1 MKFATANLMLCALW
15 LTACQSPN
23 IRPVPE
29 FNGDLIAAGRQEIA
43 KASAQDKNLYRLI
56 TALHAL
62 KLGQTKVAREL
73 FDVAMPSAGQIL
85 KADASTRMAK
95 SLFSPENVK
104 GFHGEPFE
112 RAMGWFYRGV
122 IYWMDGDAEN
132 ARACFRTAQLMDA
145 LAEKAKYRADWVIL
159 DYLDGFIT
167 TKLGKDGAA
176 ALKRAQ
182 SNAGKNKLPDYDKNA
197 NVLFVLQT
205 GFGPVKKSGGDVG
218 EELIYDGG
226 YSGTQSI
233 RITVKDQ
240 QVTAPIF
247 DNLTH
252 QASTRGNRAM
262 DMILTRKATVK
273 KTADTIGD
281 IGTVPGVIL
290 MDFEDTRETGLALL
304 GVGLI
309 GKFIGGSVEPRADTR
324 TWNNLPQH
332 LSFTSLQLP
341 PGKYQAIIEFLDGS
355 GTALPEHQKNVMLNV
370 QTGRDTVMFVA
381 DQ

>member
-1 MKFATANLMLCALW
+1 MKLATANLMLCALF
-15 LTACQSPN
+15 LTACQSPD
-23 IRPVPE
+23 IQPAPE
-29 FNGDLIAAGRQEIA
+29 FDGDLIAAGKKEIA
-43 KASAQDKNLYRLI
+43 NAPPRNKNLYRLI
-56 TALHAL
+56 TAVHAL
-62 KLGQTKVAREL
+62 KLRQNKVAREL
-73 FDVAMPSAGQIL
+73 FDSAMPSAGQIL
-85 KADASTRMAK
+85 KSDASTRMAQ

-104 GFHGEPFE
+104 GFHGEPYE

-122 IYWMDGDAEN
+122 IYWMDGEAEN

-145 LAEKAKYRADWVIL
+145 LAEKAEHRADWVIL

-167 TKLGKDGAA
+167 TKLGKDGAE

-182 SNAGKNKLPDYDKNA
+182 SNAGETKLSDYNRNN
-197 NVLFVLQT
+197 NVMFILQT

-226 YSGTQSI
+226 HSGVHSI
-233 RITVKDQ
+233 RVTVKDQ
-240 QVTAPIF
+240 LVTVPIF

-262 DMILTRKATVK
+262 DMILARKATVK

-281 IGTVPGVIL
+281 IGTVPGVVL
-290 MDFEDTRETGLALL
+290 ADFEDTREAGLTLL
-304 GVGLI
+304 GMGLI

-332 LSFTSLQLP
+332 LSFASLQLP
-341 PGKYQAIIEFLDGS
+341 MGKHQATIEFLDRS
-355 GTALPEHQKNVMLNV
+355 GTALPEHQKSVILDM
-370 QTGRDTVMFVA
+370 QTGRDTVVFVA

>member
-1 MKFATANLMLCALW
+1 MKLAPASFALCVLW
-15 LTACQSPN
+15 LVGCQSPD
-23 IRPVPE
+23 IRPAPE
-29 FNGDLIAAGRQEIA
+29 FDGDLIAAGKQEIA
-43 KASAQDKNLYRLI
+43 NATTRDKNLYRLI
-56 TALHAL
+56 TAVHAL
-62 KLGQTKVAREL
+62 KLGQNKMAREL
-73 FDVAMPSAGQIL
+73 FDSAMPSAGQVL
-85 KADASTRMAK
+85 RADASTRMAQ

-104 GFHGEPFE
+104 GFHGEPYE

-122 IYWMDGDAEN
+122 IYWMDGEPQN

-145 LAEKAKYRADWVIL
+145 LAEKTEHRADWVIL

-167 TKLGKDGAA
+167 TKLGKDGAE

-182 SNAGKNKLPDYDKNA
+182 SNAGENKLPDYNRNA
-197 NVLFVLQT
+197 NVMFVLQT
-205 GFGPVKKSGGDVG
+205 GFGPVKKTGGDVG

-226 YSGTQSI
+226 HSSVHSIRVTAEGQSI
-233 RITVKDQ
+233 TTPV
-240 QVTAPIF
+240 F

-262 DMILTRKATVK
+262 DMVLARKASVK

-281 IGTVPGVIL
+281 IGTLPGVIL
-290 MDFEDTRETGLALL
+290 MDFEDTQEAGLALL

-309 GKFIGGSVEPRADTR
+309 GKFIGGSVEPQADTR

-332 LSFTSLQLP
+332 LGFVSLQLP
-341 PGKYQAIIEFLDGS
+341 TGKYRATIEFLDRN
-355 GTALPEHQKNVMLNV
+355 GTALPEHQKSVMLGV
-370 QTGRDTVMFVA
+370 RTGHDTVVFVA

>member
-23 IRPVPE
+23 IRPAPE
-29 FNGDLIAAGRQEIA
+29 FDGDLIAAGRQEIA
-43 KASAQDKNLYRLI
+43 KAPAQDKNLYRLI

-73 FDVAMPSAGQIL
+73 FDEAMPSAGQIL

-167 TKLGKDGAA
+167 TKLGKDGTE

-233 RITVKDQ
+233 RVTVKDQ
-240 QVTAPIF
+240 KVTAPIF
-247 DNLTH
+247 DNITH

-262 DMILTRKATVK
+262 DMILARKATVK

-290 MDFEDTRETGLALL
+290 MDFEDTREAGLALL

-309 GKFIGGSVEPRADTR
+309 GKFIGGSVEPQADTR

-332 LSFTSLQLP
+332 LSFASLQLP
-341 PGKYQAIIEFLDGS
+341 AGKHQAIIQFLDAS
-355 GTALPEHQKNVMLNV
+355 GTALPELQKSVMLNV
-370 QTGRDTVMFVA
+370 QTGHNTVVFVA
-381 DQ
+381 DK

>member
-73 FDVAMPSAGQIL
+73 FDEAMPSAGQIL

-112 RAMGWFYRGV
+112 RAMGWFYRGM
-122 IYWMDGDAEN
+122 IYWMDGESEN

-167 TKLGKDGAA
+167 TKLGKDGTE

-262 DMILTRKATVK
+262 DLILARKATVK

-281 IGTVPGVIL
+281 IGTIPGVVL
-290 MDFEDTRETGLALL
+290 MDFEDTQEAGLALL

-309 GKFIGGSVEPRADTR
+309 GKFIGGSVEPQADTR

-332 LSFTSLQLP
+332 LSFASLQLP
-341 PGKYQAIIEFLDGS
+341 AGKHQAIIQFLDAS
-355 GTALPEHQKNVMLNV
+355 GTALPELQKSVMLNV
-370 QTGRDTVMFVA
+370 QTGHNTVVFVA
-381 DQ
+381 DK

>member
-62 KLGQTKVAREL
+62 KLGQIKVAREL
-73 FDVAMPSAGQIL
+73 FDEAMPSAGQIL

-112 RAMGWFYRGV
+112 RAMGWFYRGM
-122 IYWMDGDAEN
+122 IYWMDGESEN

-167 TKLGKDGAA
+167 TKLGKDGTE

-233 RITVKDQ
+233 RVTVKHQ
-240 QVTAPIF
+240 KVTAPIF
-247 DNLTH
+247 DNITH

-262 DMILTRKATVK
+262 DLILARKATVK

-281 IGTVPGVIL
+281 IGTIPGVVL
-290 MDFEDTRETGLALL
+290 MDFEDTQEAGLALL

-309 GKFIGGSVEPRADTR
+309 GKFIGGSVEPQADTR

-332 LSFTSLQLP
+332 LSFASLQLP
-341 PGKYQAIIEFLDGS
+341 AGKHQAIIQFLDAS
-355 GTALPEHQKNVMLNV
+355 GTALPELQKSVMLNV
-370 QTGRDTVMFVA
+370 QTGHNTVVFVA
-381 DQ
+381 DK